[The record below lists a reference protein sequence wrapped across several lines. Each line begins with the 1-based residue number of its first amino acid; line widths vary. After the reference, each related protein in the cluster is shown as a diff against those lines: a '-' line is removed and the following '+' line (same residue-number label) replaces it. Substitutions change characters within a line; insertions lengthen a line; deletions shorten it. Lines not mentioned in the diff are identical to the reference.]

1 MLAASRLRERQLPA
15 TYLGSREK
23 RLMAVLDWRRCPQA
37 VTIDKA
43 LTASLRYYLS
53 ARHMFMLLSPSVS

>member
-1 MLAASRLRERQLPA
+1 MLAASQEKYQRQLPA

-37 VTIDKA
+37 VTIDEA
-43 LTASLRYYLS
+43 LTTLRNYWRCY
-53 ARHMFMLLSPSVS
+53 

>member
-1 MLAASRLRERQLPA
+1 MLAASQEKYQRQLPA

-37 VTIDKA
+37 VAIDKA
-43 LTASLRYYLS
+43 VTASLCYYLS
-53 ARHMFMLLSPSVS
+53 DRHRVHVVVS